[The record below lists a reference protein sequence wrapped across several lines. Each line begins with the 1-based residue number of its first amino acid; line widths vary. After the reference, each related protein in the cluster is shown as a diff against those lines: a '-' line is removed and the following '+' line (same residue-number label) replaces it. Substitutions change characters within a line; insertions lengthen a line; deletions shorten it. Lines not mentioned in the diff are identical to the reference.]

1 MGVIENMQNLILNW
15 NKNMNS
21 MPVHLFNV
29 KVTETKPWLKST
41 VANTKST
48 ANIGIQAH
56 YLPIYTLTCAFRAL
70 ALLVGHQEEH
80 PACKN

>member
-1 MGVIENMQNLILNW
+1 MQNLTLSW
-15 NKNMNS
+15 NKHMNS

-56 YLPIYTLTCAFRAL
+56 YLPIYILTCAFRAL

-80 PACKN
+80 PAYKN